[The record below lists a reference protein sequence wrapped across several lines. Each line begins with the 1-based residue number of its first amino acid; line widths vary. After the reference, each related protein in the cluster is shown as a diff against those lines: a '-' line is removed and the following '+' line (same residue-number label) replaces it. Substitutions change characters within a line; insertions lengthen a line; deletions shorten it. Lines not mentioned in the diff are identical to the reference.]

1 MKNSSIIRPTTGF
14 LPDFL
19 RTFSGHWSEKF
30 EQGPAIVRHI
40 IEFDLKLKGA
50 YRGLQKTNGMDF
62 LLSMNRGCFLKELLT

>member
-30 EQGPAIVRHI
+30 EQGPEKIRRI
-40 IEFDLKLKGA
+40 IEFDLKWKGA
-50 YRGLQKTNGMDF
+50 FWGLQKTNGMDF
-62 LLSMNRGCFLKELLT
+62 LLSINRGCSQKDSIT